1 MLLKNMMESRDSR
14 VNGCASGVRGVHNSL
29 SAQEEQHN
37 ERFLAVRS
45 RVFAE
50 MLDVTSRRR
59 LVMMLPFQII
69 VVGVLAL
76 CGAPRMRI
84 AIQVVA
90 YTVCMVAAAIAQKR
104 RGERATIATAVVLVA
119 ILVSI
124 ANTGGLASPLLL
136 MTVPILFT
144 SALNPELADRR
155 PLLFGGFVVGL
166 GIMAL
171 AAHTRLV
178 LLFAPLAPQMQW
190 ASDEYLV
197 LSLIS
202 GLVAAAACFKIG
214 RGVTRAYERIGLELA
229 VRREELCDESEGR
242 TRALEGIAARLAHEV
257 KNPLAAIKGLSTHVA
272 RSATDA
278 KVKERLSIVSAEA
291 ERLQDIVEG
300 FLSFSRGLGELDVAE
315 VRPFDIARELVL
327 LLETRATDVGVN
339 LEVRGSRE
347 LVIFADNK
355 KLRQAILNLVLN
367 AMQASPRGSDVSI
380 EVAKSCADGSAQIQV
395 KDRGV
400 GMAPEVLARI
410 RKPYFTT
417 KEGGSGLGIAIARGI
432 IEQHGGSLGFESK
445 CGRGTTATILLPAN
459 AEVSNRHLVKL
470 AKLPNPRSMLAD
482 LPSTGAIA
490 APSTQPE

>member
-1 MLLKNMMESRDSR
+1 MLLKDMMEGRDSR
-14 VNGCASGVRGVHNSL
+14 ARGGSGVRDSL

-37 ERFLAVRS
+37 ERFLAVRR

-50 MLDVTSRRR
+50 MLDVTSRKR
-59 LVMMLPFQII
+59 LVMMLPFQVI

-76 CGAPRMRI
+76 RGAPRLRVV
-84 AIQVVA
+84 IQLVA
-90 YTVCMVAAAIAQKR
+90 YTICMVVAAIAQKR
-104 RGERATIATAVVLVA
+104 RGERTTIALAVVLVA

-190 ASDEYLV
+190 ASDEYV
-197 LSLIS
+197 ALSLIS
-202 GLVAAAACFKIG
+202 GLVAAASCFKIG

-272 RSATDA
+272 RNATDA
-278 KVKERLSIVSAEA
+278 KVKERLAIVSAEA
-291 ERLQDIVEG
+291 ERLQGIVEG
-300 FLSFSRGLGELDVAE
+300 FLSFSRGLGELDLAE

-347 LVIFADNK
+347 LMIFADNK

-367 AMQASPRGSDVSI
+367 AMQASPGGSDVSI
-380 EVAKSCADGSAQIQV
+380 EVAKSCADGAAQIQV
-395 KDRGV
+395 KDRGA

-432 IEQHGGSLGFESK
+432 IEQHGGSLCFESK

-459 AEVSNRHLVKL
+459 AEASNSNL
-470 AKLPNPRSMLAD
+470 AKLPNPRSMLA
-482 LPSTGAIA
+482 STGAIA